1 MNRIPR
7 SVYTKELRDEA
18 VKLALT
24 EGVGVSEVLT
34 PCHADSPS
42 VRECREPVLVKKRCP
57 PDAEDHP
64 MLGQPPAPFSKAD
77 RARSWQPLRARQE
90 ITRAE
95 AELKRVTEERGIL
108 NKAAPR
114 CLPRQGLPASQG
126 FGYLPRC
133 DW

>member
-34 PCHADSPS
+34 PCRADSPS
-42 VRECREPVLVKKRCP
+42 VRECREPVLVKKRFP

-64 MLGQPPAPFSKAD
+64 MLGQPL
-77 RARSWQPLRARQE
+77 RRSRKP
-90 ITRAE
+90 T
-95 AELKRVTEERGIL
+95 G
-108 NKAAPR
+108 
-114 CLPRQGLPASQG
+114 QGHGNHCALG
-126 FGYLPRC
+126 KK
-133 DW
+133 